1 MHHNLESPR
10 VIFSDQRYVHRLN
23 RIRQQV
29 KELWKKHRGPEWDIF
44 HNHTHNEKVESALL
58 GIIRP
63 GGRSSA
69 DAPLSDLELF
79 RLLSAAWL
87 HEIGMIVGL
96 FAEESK
102 LIESKSERSLK
113 QFFKEIRQT
122 HHLRSVQYIEE
133 NYKSLCIDK
142 SELADILTIC
152 RWHRIN
158 AKLLEGVT
166 SDSKIRIKL
175 LSAFLKLALII
186 HLDERALS
194 SDQYQNLLQASG
206 MDWESQ
212 FHWFKSSWIEEIRA
226 DPDNLRIEFY
236 YKEAPKGHP
245 LRGFLYKRI
254 KNEIEE
260 IIQSVLETLIRGGHS
275 CFLDVEGFE
284 RDELREENLYDL
296 ELIKSNARLE
306 DISSASEAYETVL
319 NTIMRFLNYT
329 EPFKIIAS
337 YIEVVQ
343 QLLEIRPCHNLIRN
357 LVDKIIPIINSKE
370 NDRTKVKEIRYMVG
384 EVSRRRKQ
392 IKIKLSE
399 NARVFLM
406 DLGNI
411 LVFGYSVSVLDAL
424 EFLPDDVKLNTQI
437 FIGECR
443 GKSQFDAA
451 NRILY
456 NDGLLFAKKVMG
468 LGFRHVQIIPD
479 IVIGNLMKRKLIHKV
494 LFGANGID
502 IDTGSFGHTCGH
514 LTIADLA
521 MEYRIPVYVIADTAK
536 FGKLHWDEALNRD
549 IRWLTNDPRWDT
561 MASEFATLNPREDQ
575 VEPHKIT
582 TLITEIGAFPPH
594 QIPKSIREK
603 RSYPEDPFKSFFARS
618 GFEKVEVFE
627 TNFLRL
633 IEKNGTITGMA
644 VILWDDDETICFSDT
659 FMRNMQKLQKN
670 SALYIIYNN
679 RKPLAQKM
687 RAIQKETH
695 CEVIPVAAARIKRA
709 VKSLDDDAI
718 AEELMEI
725 KNPFTT
731 RSDPYFEKNP
741 IKDDM
746 WFYGRRMLMERI
758 PADLAQG
765 QHLGLFGLR
774 KVGKTSL
781 IHQIRDRIVKTP
793 TVYIDCQS
801 MSLEAKDYFGE
812 ILSQLGKSLQLNG
825 ISTFSKVQLP
835 VHGEIFRE
843 HFLRL
848 FENWKKAERQE
859 PFLLIF
865 DEIDKFY
872 GPEDQ
877 REITNEQR
885 EYIKLFKFLRGLY
898 QTHERCLTIL
908 VVAYR
913 PDVNRKNVFVDGI
926 ENPMFES
933 FKEEF
938 LGFLSED
945 ESTRMINEIG
955 LWKDISWEDGAAAK
969 VFEYCGGHPL
979 ITRFFASQAS
989 RQGKNKH
996 IDTSQVVDT
1005 AEYICNTF
1013 HHNEIGNYYYE
1024 GIWTLMKKAEQQ
1036 LLMQMRNN
1044 EEKPLKAA
1052 SVPGNL
1058 KNTLSDLVHFGL
1070 VSDEKGILNI
1080 SAGLFKA
1087 WIAQKEKP

>member
-1 MHHNLESPR
+1 MYHNLENLR
-10 VIFSDQRYVHRLN
+10 VIFSDQRYVNRLN
-23 RIRQQV
+23 KIRQQV
-29 KELWKKHRGPEWDIF
+29 RRLWEKHRGPDWDIF
-44 HNHTHNEKVESALL
+44 HNHTHNEKVETALCS
-58 GIIRP
+58 IIRKEGP
-63 GGRSSA
+63 SSGYV
-69 DAPLSDLELF
+69 PLSELEWF
-79 RLLSAAWL
+79 RLLAAAWL
-87 HEIGMIVGL
+87 HEIGMIVCL
-96 FAEESK
+96 FAEENK
-102 LIESKSERSLK
+102 LIESKSERDLK
-113 QFFKEIRQT
+113 QFFNEIRQT

-133 NYKSLCIDK
+133 NYESFGIDK
-142 SELADILTIC
+142 SELADILSIC

-158 AKLLEGVT
+158 AKLPGCDT

-206 MDWESQ
+206 IDWESQ
-212 FHWFKSSWIEEIRA
+212 FHWFKSSWIEKIKA
-226 DPDNLRIEFY
+226 DPDNLKIIFY
-236 YKEAPKGHP
+236 YYEAPEGHP

-260 IIQSVLETLIRGGHS
+260 IIQSVLETLIRGRNS
-275 CFLDVEGFE
+275 CFLDVVGIEW
-284 RDELREENLYDL
+284 DELPEEKLYEL

-306 DISSASEAYETVL
+306 ELSSASEAYETVL
-319 NTIMRFLNYT
+319 NTIMRFANYT

-337 YIEVVQ
+337 YIEVIQ

-357 LVDKIIPIINSKE
+357 LVDKIIPTINLKE
-370 NDRTKVKEIRYMVG
+370 DESTKVKEIRYMVG
-384 EVSRRRKQ
+384 EISRRRKE
-392 IKIKLSE
+392 IKTKLSE

-424 EFLPDDVKLNTQI
+424 EFLPDNVKQNTQV

-443 GKSQFDAA
+443 GKSQFDTS

-456 NDGLLFAKKVMG
+456 NDGLLFAKKVMV

-514 LTIADLA
+514 LSIADLA
-521 MEYRIPVYVIADTAK
+521 MEYSIPVYVIADTAK

-549 IRWLTNDPRWDT
+549 IRWLTNDPKWFN

-575 VEPHKIT
+575 VEPDKIT

-603 RSYPEDPFKSFFARS
+603 RSFPEDPFKTFFTRA
-618 GFEKVEVFE
+618 GFEKVELFE

-633 IEKNGTITGMA
+633 IEKNGTIAGMA
-644 VILWDDDETICFSDT
+644 VILWDDAETVWFSDT
-659 FMRNMQKLQKN
+659 FMRYIQKLQKN

-679 RKPLAQKM
+679 KKPLAQKM
-687 RAIQKETH
+687 RTIQKETH

-718 AEELMEI
+718 AEELKEI
-725 KNPFTT
+725 KDPFTT
-731 RSDPYFEKNP
+731 RSDPYFETNP
-741 IKDDM
+741 IKDDT
-746 WFYGRRMLMERI
+746 WFYGRRMFMERI

-765 QHLGLFGLR
+765 QHMGLFGLR

-781 IHQIRDRIVKTP
+781 IHQIRDRFIKTP
-793 TVYIDCQS
+793 TVYIDCQA

-825 ISTFSKVQLP
+825 IRTFSKVQLP

-848 FENWKKAERQE
+848 FKNWKKAERQE

-872 GPEDQ
+872 GPEDL
-877 REITNEQR
+877 REITNEQL
-885 EYIKLFKFLRGLY
+885 EYVKLFKFLRGLY
-898 QTHERCLTIL
+898 QTYERCLTIL

-913 PDVNRKNVFVDGI
+913 PDINRKNTFIDGI

-945 ESTRMINEIG
+945 ESTKMINEIG
-955 LWKDISWEDGAAAK
+955 LWKDIFWEDGAAAK

-979 ITRFFASQAS
+979 VTRFFASQACK
-989 RQGKNKH
+989 QGKNKH

-1024 GIWTLMKKAEQQ
+1024 GMWKLMKKAEQQ
-1036 LLMQMRNN
+1036 LLKQMRDTD
-1044 EEKPLKAA
+1044 EKPFKVT
-1052 SVPGNL
+1052 SIHENL
-1058 KNTLSDLVHFGL
+1058 KNALSDLVHFGL
-1070 VSDEKGILNI
+1070 ISDEKGFLNI

-1087 WIAQKEKP
+1087 WISQKEKP